1 MEEITLPKW
10 GVTMQEATLSEW
22 LVKVGDEI
30 EEGQPV
36 ANVETDKV
44 DGEVESPAAGVI
56 AEILVEAG
64 QQIPVGTV
72 LATLTT
78 SGG

>member
-10 GVTMQEATLSEW
+10 GVTMQEATVTEW
-22 LVKVGDEI
+22 LVKVGDTV

-44 DGEVESPAAGVI
+44 DGEVESPADGVI
-56 AEILVEAG
+56 SEIFVEEG
-64 QQIPVGTV
+64 QQVAVGTV
-72 LATLTT
+72 LAKLDTA
-78 SGG
+78 